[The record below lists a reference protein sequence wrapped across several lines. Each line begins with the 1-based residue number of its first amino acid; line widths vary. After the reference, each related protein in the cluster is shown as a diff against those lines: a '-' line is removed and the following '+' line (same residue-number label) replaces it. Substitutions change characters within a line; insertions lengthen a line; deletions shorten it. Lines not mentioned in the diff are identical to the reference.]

1 MNRYLD
7 RIEIGVNGGDCYTY
21 NDLRAGKNQWPFD
34 QPQYLLLSKLATK
47 KRAEWPFFS
56 LQEKARKDYAL
67 APCGVI
73 NRK

>member
-7 RIEIGVNGGDCYTY
+7 RIEIGVNGSDCYTY

-47 KRAEWPFFS
+47 GLCPRTLWCDQSKVIEPFN
-56 LQEKARKDYAL
+56 ATVV
-67 APCGVI
+67 G
-73 NRK
+73 